1 MIRDIRIKPVLN
13 GFIVD
18 VGCQTVVFDDIDKM
32 ILELSKYLR
41 EPSEVEFSY
50 LNNALNA
57 GKIKPRPPVLVE
69 GGTVQSGGMVAEAS
83 EDVRA
88 ISEALRSVTT
98 R

>member
-41 EPSEVEFSY
+41 EPSEVEGSY

-69 GGTVQSGGMVAEAS
+69 GGPVGRGEMVNEAR
-83 EDVRA
+83 ETIRA
-88 ISEALRSVTT
+88 IDDVIGNAGT